1 MDIETPSTSG
11 SCSQPLTNG
20 SNGSTP
26 LMRPG
31 AKRTH
36 TGELA
41 KSAQSPVSPTAHP
54 HTALT
59 LVSQV
64 LRVSFTVSVQ

>member
-1 MDIETPSTSG
+1 MEVELSRTLS
-11 SCSQPLTNG
+11 NG
-20 SNGSTP
+20 SNESTP
-26 LMRPG
+26 VRPG

-54 HTALT
+54 HTT
-59 LVSQV
+59 LVLISQV
-64 LRVSFTVSVQ
+64 FRISFTVS

>member
-1 MDIETPSTSG
+1 MDVEPPRKLAS
-11 SCSQPLTNG
+11 G

-26 LMRPG
+26 MRPG

-54 HTALT
+54 HTAL
-59 LVSQV
+59 LLISQV
-64 LRVSFTVSVQ
+64 LRVSFSVSTM

>member
-1 MDIETPSTSG
+1 MEVEPSRTLS
-11 SCSQPLTNG
+11 NG

-26 LMRPG
+26 VRPG

-41 KSAQSPVSPTAHP
+41 KSAQSPVSPTTHP
-54 HTALT
+54 HST
-59 LVSQV
+59 LSLISQV
-64 LRVSFTVSVQ
+64 FRISFTVS

>member
-1 MDIETPSTSG
+1 MEVESPTK
-11 SCSQPLTNG
+11 LTNG

-26 LMRPG
+26 VRPG

-41 KSAQSPVSPTAHP
+41 KSAQSPISPTSYP
-54 HTALT
+54 HSSL
-59 LVSQV
+59 LLISQV
-64 LRVSFTVSVQ
+64 LRVSFSVSQSDESN

>member
-1 MDIETPSTSG
+1 MEVEPSRTLS
-11 SCSQPLTNG
+11 NG
-20 SNGSTP
+20 SNESTP
-26 LMRPG
+26 MRPG

-54 HTALT
+54 HST
-59 LVSQV
+59 LLLVGQV
-64 LRVSFTVSVQ
+64 FRVSFSVSL